1 MIYALLEEREIKK
14 RDRKNDNTIV
24 TCGDIFCREE
34 KEKNKNKILKIKTA
48 V

>member
-14 RDRKNDNTIV
+14 QRDRENDNTIV

-34 KEKNKNKILKIKTA
+34 KEKKNKISKIKTA